1 MMLLASV
8 VFLMALSGP
17 YSTDAT
23 ADNAKPVPQSSS
35 TQLLYAK
42 LNLKQLGLNQTAYML
57 AIKGWQKMK
66 ANGSVSKDII
76 SICDFSQSSNNKRLY
91 IINVATGQLLFNTL
105 VAHGRNTG
113 EEFAKYFSNEPSSYK
128 SSLGFY
134 STKHTYIGQHGLSL
148 TLAGKEP
155 GVNDKAEERAIV
167 MHGADY
173 VCDKFACN
181 NGRLG
186 RSLGCP
192 AVSYELST
200 PIINTIKDGSCL
212 FVYYPDNK
220 YLASSKMVN

>member
-8 VFLMALSGP
+8 MFLMALSGP
-17 YSTDAT
+17 YTTDAVT
-23 ADNAKPVPQSSS
+23 ETTKTVPATSNE
-35 TQLLYAK
+35 LLYSK
-42 LNLKQLGLNQTAYML
+42 LNLQSLGLSQSAYNL

-66 ANGSVSKDII
+66 ANGSVTKDII
-76 SICDFSQSSNNKRLY
+76 SICDFSQSSNSKRLY
-91 IINVATGQLLFNTL
+91 IIDLASGKLLFNTL

-113 EEFAKYFSNEPSSYK
+113 EEFAKFFSNEPSSYK

-134 STKHTYIGQHGLSL
+134 STKNTYNGQHGLSL
-148 TLAGKEP
+148 TLAGQEP
-155 GVNDKAEERAIV
+155 GYNSNAESRAIV

-173 VCDKFACN
+173 VCNQFACT

-200 PIINTIKDGSCL
+200 PIINTIKNGSCL
-212 FVYYPDNK
+212 FVYYPDSK
-220 YLASSKMVN
+220 YLASSKLLN

>member
-8 VFLMALSGP
+8 MFLMALSGP
-17 YSTDAT
+17 YTTDA
-23 ADNAKPVPQSSS
+23 VPQPANSVPANG
-35 TQLLYAK
+35 TELLYAK
-42 LNLKQLGLNQTAYML
+42 LNLKELGLSQPAYML

-66 ANGSVSKDII
+66 AKGLVSKDIV
-76 SICDFSQSSNNKRLY
+76 SICDFSQSSNSKRLY
-91 IINVATGQLLFNTL
+91 IIDLATGKLLFNTL

-113 EEFAKYFSNEPSSYK
+113 EEFAKFFSNEPSSYK

-134 STKHTYIGQHGLSL
+134 TTKATYNGQHGLSL
-148 TLAGKEP
+148 TLSGQEP
-155 GVNDKAEERAIV
+155 GYNSNAESRAIV

-173 VCDKFACN
+173 VCNQFACN

-200 PIINTIKDGSCL
+200 PIINTIKGGSCL
-212 FVYYPDNK
+212 FVYYPDSK
-220 YLASSKMVN
+220 YLASSKILN

>member
-1 MMLLASV
+1 MLLLASV

-17 YSTDAT
+17 YTTDAVTET
-23 ADNAKPVPQSSS
+23 AKTVPATSSE
-35 TQLLYAK
+35 LLYAK
-42 LNLKQLGLNQTAYML
+42 LNLKDLGLSQPAYML

-66 ANGSVSKDII
+66 AKGVVNKDIV
-76 SICDFSQSSNNKRLY
+76 SICDFSQSSNSKRLY
-91 IINVATGQLLFNTL
+91 IIDLATGKLLYNTL

-113 EEFAKYFSNEPSSYK
+113 EEFAKFFSNEPSSYQ

-134 STKHTYIGQHGLSL
+134 STKNTYNGAHGLSL
-148 TLAGKEP
+148 TLAGQEP
-155 GVNDKAEERAIV
+155 GYNSNAESRAIV

-200 PIINTIKDGSCL
+200 PIINTIKGGSCL

-220 YLASSKMVN
+220 YISNSKMLN

>member
-8 VFLMALSGP
+8 MFLMALSGP
-17 YSTDAT
+17 YTTEATIESTKTVPAT
-23 ADNAKPVPQSSS
+23 SNE
-35 TQLLYAK
+35 LLYSK
-42 LNLKQLGLNQTAYML
+42 LNLQSLGLSQSAYNL

-66 ANGSVSKDII
+66 AKGLVSKDIVA
-76 SICDFSQSSNNKRLY
+76 ICDFSQSSNSKRLY
-91 IINVATGQLLFNTL
+91 IIDLTSGKLLFNTL

-113 EEFAKYFSNEPSSYK
+113 EEFAKFFSNEPSSYK

-134 STKHTYIGQHGLSL
+134 TTKNTYNGQHGLSL
-148 TLAGKEP
+148 TLAGQEP
-155 GVNDKAEERAIV
+155 GYNNNAESRAIV

-173 VCDKFACN
+173 VCNQFACN

-212 FVYYPDNK
+212 FVYYPDSK
-220 YLASSKMVN
+220 YLASSKILN

>member
-1 MMLLASV
+1 MMLLALV
-8 VFLMALSGP
+8 VFLMASSGP
-17 YSTDAT
+17 YTTDAT
-23 ADNAKPVPQSSS
+23 ADNAKPVPANSAE
-35 TQLLYAK
+35 LLYAK
-42 LNLKQLGLNQTAYML
+42 LDLKDLGLSQPAFML
-57 AIKGWQKMK
+57 AIKGYKKMK
-66 ANGSVSKDII
+66 ANGAVTKDII
-76 SICDFSQSSNNKRLY
+76 SICDFSQSSNSKRLY
-91 IINVATGQLLFNTL
+91 ILDLANGKVLFNTL

-134 STKHTYIGQHGLSL
+134 STKNTYVGQHGLSL
-148 TLAGKEP
+148 TLAGQEP
-155 GVNDKAEERAIV
+155 GYNSNAESRAIV

-173 VCDKFACN
+173 VCNKFACD

-220 YLASSKMVN
+220 YLSASKMLN

>member
-8 VFLMALSGP
+8 VFLMASSGP
-17 YSTDAT
+17 YTTDAT
-23 ADNAKPVPQSSS
+23 ADNAKPVPANSPE
-35 TQLLYAK
+35 LLYAK
-42 LNLKQLGLNQTAYML
+42 LDLKDLGLSQPAFML
-57 AIKGWQKMK
+57 AIKGYQKMK
-66 ANGSVSKDII
+66 ASGAVTKDII
-76 SICDFSQSSNNKRLY
+76 SICDFSQSSNKKRLY
-91 IINVATGQLLFNTL
+91 IIDVVSGKLLFNTL

-134 STKHTYIGQHGLSL
+134 STKNTYIGQHGLSL

-200 PIINTIKDGSCL
+200 PIINTIKNGSCL
-212 FVYYPDNK
+212 FVYYPDSK
-220 YLASSKMVN
+220 YLASSKVLN

>member
-8 VFLMALSGP
+8 VFLMALTGP
-17 YSTDAT
+17 YTTDAT
-23 ADNAKPVPQSSS
+23 SSS
-35 TQLLYAK
+35 SKTVPATATELLYTK
-42 LNLKQLGLNQTAYML
+42 LNLKDLGLSQPAYML

-66 ANGSVSKDII
+66 AQGLVSKDIV

-91 IINVATGQLLFNTL
+91 IIDLASGKLLFNTL

-134 STKHTYIGQHGLSL
+134 TTKATYNGQHGLSL
-148 TLAGKEP
+148 TLSGQEP
-155 GVNDKAEERAIV
+155 GYNSNAESRAIV

-173 VCDKFACN
+173 VCNKFACD

-192 AVSYELST
+192 AVSYEISA

-220 YLASSKMVN
+220 YLAGSKILN